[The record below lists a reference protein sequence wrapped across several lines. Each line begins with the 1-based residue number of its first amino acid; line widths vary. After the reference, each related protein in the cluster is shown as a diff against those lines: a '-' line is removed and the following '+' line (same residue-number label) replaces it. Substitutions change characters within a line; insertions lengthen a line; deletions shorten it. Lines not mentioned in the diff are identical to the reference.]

1 MSDITFKP
9 IGIVHSP
16 FKEPKNVPIQT
27 SASNGTKGTIEVYHQ
42 YVEGLK
48 DLEGFSH
55 VILLYHFHLAC
66 GDSLI
71 VKPFLD
77 DQLHGIFAT
86 RSPARPNRI
95 GLSIVR
101 LTRVDG
107 NVLQIEDL
115 DIIDGTP
122 LLDIKPYVSE
132 FDCKKA
138 DKIGW
143 LTNKVSKLSETRDD
157 GRFCNSNSGK

>member
-1 MSDITFKP
+1 MIELTFKP
-9 IGIVHSP
+9 IGIVHSS

-27 SASNGTKGTIEVYHQ
+27 SASKGTQGTIELYSQ
-42 YVEGLK
+42 YLDGMK

-55 VILLYHFHLAC
+55 IILLYFFHLAC
-66 GDSLI
+66 GEALT

-101 LTRVDG
+101 LSRIEG
-107 NVLQIEDL
+107 NIIHIEDL
-115 DIIDGTP
+115 DILEGTP

-132 FDCKKA
+132 FDCIKTER
-138 DKIGW
+138 IGW
-143 LTNKVSKLSETRDD
+143 LTNRIIKLNQTRDD
-157 GRFCNSNSGK
+157 GRFCDSQT